1 MISKKEIEV
10 RYSETDQ
17 MGVVYHANY
26 LIWFELG
33 RTKFLSDLGFCYQ
46 SLEDRNL
53 IFPIREIKIEYLSPC
68 RYGEKIIVETSVKE
82 FSSIKIVYEHV
93 IKNTNNDIK
102 AKGESVAI
110 CVRKDNFRITKIE
123 RYAKDVYD
131 AYASLNT

>member
-46 SLEDRNL
+46 SLEDRNI
-53 IFPIREIKIEYLSPC
+53 IFPVREVKVQYLKPC
-68 RYGEKIIVETSVKE
+68 RYGEKLIVETRVKE
-82 FSSIKIVYEHV
+82 FTSIKTVYEHI
-93 IKNTNNDIK
+93 IKNTKNELK
-102 AKGESVAI
+102 AKGKSTVI
-110 CVRKDNFRITKIE
+110 CVNKDNFRITKVDKV
-123 RYAKDVYD
+123 AKDIYE
-131 AYASLNT
+131 AYLSIK